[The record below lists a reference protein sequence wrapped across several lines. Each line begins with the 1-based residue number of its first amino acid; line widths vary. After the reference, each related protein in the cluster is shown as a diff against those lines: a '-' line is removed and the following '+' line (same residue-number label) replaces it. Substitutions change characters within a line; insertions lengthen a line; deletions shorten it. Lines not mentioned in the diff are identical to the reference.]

1 MNATGKFS
9 SSLLQQIWRSAER
22 PQTPVSLKQMCQ
34 FGQRPNPGELF
45 KASCFLLQ
53 ELQVRLAHRITEM
66 DEFPSG
72 LNKMEDVLRVRNW
85 YIKSFQELQE
95 FGGSVDTREG
105 RLYQM
110 LYAGRRPEVAERE
123 TFSRVLE
130 LLYRDDELQEVA
142 EAEDA
147 DAAGHGPVRPP
158 TQYYSPL
165 SKDILTIE
173 DADREAFYKL
183 WPQEILLFNDSY
195 YKMLKRIKVRHDA
208 TVVTLAR
215 GLLRWKRTQKNNVV
229 DASIKGYLDRFYMG
243 RIGIRMLIGQHL
255 SLLEQARHSDLA
267 CDHVHDVVGSDTD
280 YVGIVCTRTKVAH
293 VANNAIDHARHIC
306 AEYYNL
312 YEAPKVELHTFPI
325 KRDDSNRPRE
335 IEFTYV
341 PSHLVH
347 MLFEVLKNALRAT
360 VENTIQKNPG
370 VTDYDSL
377 SFPPVKVIIS
387 EGTEELAVK
396 ISDEGGGIAR
406 SSLPLVWTY
415 LYTTMTDDE
424 QDSLIDGDSMVSG
437 CSPPMAGY
445 GYGLALSRLYAR
457 HFGGD
462 LRLLSMDGYGTDVYL
477 HLNRLESCKEC
488 LT

>member
-9 SSLLQQIWRSAER
+9 SSLLQQIWRCAER

-45 KASCFLLQ
+45 KASCFLLE

-85 YIKSFQELQE
+85 YIKSFQDLQE
-95 FGGSVDTREG
+95 FAGSVDTREG

-110 LYAGRRPEVAERE
+110 LYAGRKPEVIERE
-123 TFSRVLE
+123 PLARILE
-130 LLYRDDELQEVA
+130 LLYRDDELQEA
-142 EAEDA
+142 PYA
-147 DAAGHGPVRPP
+147 DDGRAAACGLVRPP
-158 TQYYSPL
+158 AQYYSQLP
-165 SKDILTIE
+165 E
-173 DADREAFYKL
+173 DLVMTGHADREAFYKI

-255 SLLEQARHSDLA
+255 SLLEQAMHSDLA
-267 CDHVHDVVGSDTD
+267 CEHVPGAVGSDAD
-280 YVGIVCTRTKVAH
+280 YVGIVCTRTKVAQ
-293 VANNAIDHARHIC
+293 VADIAIDRARHIC

-312 YEAPKVELHTFPI
+312 YEAPKVELHTIPI
-325 KRDDSNRPRE
+325 KRDDSSGLRE

-360 VENTIQKNPG
+360 VESTIQKNPG

-377 SFPPVKVIIS
+377 RFPPVKVIIS

-406 SSLPLVWTY
+406 SNLPLVWTY

-424 QDSLIDGDSMVSG
+424 QDSLIDGDSTLSG
-437 CSPPMAGY
+437 SCPPMAGY